1 MRYSIGTNL
10 ADFGFGFLEKIHEPI
25 FLVNRLGE
33 ITKVNEAGRKLLYV
47 MKMTIQDAQ
56 NFIKHSPVK
65 FLTPSTSDYRR
76 IKIANRKLRLVI
88 RNLIDSDYVLIE
100 VKR

>member
-1 MRYSIGTNL
+1 MRYSIGANL

-33 ITKVNEAGRKLLYV
+33 ITKINEAGRKLLYV
-47 MKMTIQDAQ
+47 MRVTIIDAQ
-56 NFIKHSPVK
+56 RFIKHTPK
-65 FLTPSTSDYRR
+65 FLNTSTNNYKRM
-76 IKIANRKLRLVI
+76 KIANSNLRLII
-88 RNLIDSDYVLIE
+88 RNLIDSDYVLVE

>member
-25 FLVNRLGE
+25 FLVHRLGK
-33 ITKVNEAGRKLLYV
+33 ITKMNEAGRKLLRIAKV
-47 MKMTIQDAQ
+47 NLRELDSFVSSNTLELFRSSQEG
-56 NFIKHSPVK
+56 
-65 FLTPSTSDYRR
+65 YRR
-76 IKIANRKLRLVI
+76 LKLGSSDLHIIARSLR
-88 RNLIDSDYVLIE
+88 DSDYILVE